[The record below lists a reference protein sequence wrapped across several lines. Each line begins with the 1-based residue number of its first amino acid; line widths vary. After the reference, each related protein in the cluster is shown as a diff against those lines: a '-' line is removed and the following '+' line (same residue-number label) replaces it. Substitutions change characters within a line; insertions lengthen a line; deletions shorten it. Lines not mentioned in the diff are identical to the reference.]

1 MAFFNSC
8 NFLSF
13 CCSSLY
19 AANLYKYKFFCDV
32 FIIEPIKQVI
42 DIIVYLQSNSA
53 SSKAKVNQSQKK
65 ESCDRSIKKQ
75 KNPQLQR
82 NKTEI
87 FDRNETFTKSDR
99 KRITEKL
106 AGNNKYGYSGHG
118 KDRQNQKSTTNFREV
133 ADRKMKSEGCCSILP
148 PSQRDS
154 PPSWYIPSDPPSR
167 SQSISLHTRAAH
179 RQNSVEDETV
189 TAARPSRH
197 SFGWSGQVS
206 RGTRTQGRSSHQH
219 QQATQTGNSL
229 LRMYMKKVCSIH
241 LCPVLLED

>member
-1 MAFFNSC
+1 MALKVSQVIILFIFN
-8 NFLSF
+8 FV
-13 CCSSLY
+13 
-19 AANLYKYKFFCDV
+19 KYTCQRRKNSIN
-32 FIIEPIKQVI
+32 IIEPIKQVI

-118 KDRQNQKSTTNFREV
+118 KDRQNQKSTTSFREV
-133 ADRKMKSEGCCSILP
+133 ADRKIL
-148 PSQRDS
+148 
-154 PPSWYIPSDPPSR
+154 
-167 SQSISLHTRAAH
+167 
-179 RQNSVEDETV
+179 
-189 TAARPSRH
+189 
-197 SFGWSGQVS
+197 
-206 RGTRTQGRSSHQH
+206 
-219 QQATQTGNSL
+219 
-229 LRMYMKKVCSIH
+229 
-241 LCPVLLED
+241 